1 MRHVWITGAGRGI
14 GAAIALA
21 FAREGA
27 TLSLSGRNLA
37 TLNLQKQ
44 ILEQACPGVKV
55 HVSVMD
61 LVDAASVTAAY
72 QANHHA
78 LGPVDVLINNA
89 GQALSQPFAKTD
101 MTLWHQMLNVNLT
114 GTYLCIQATLPDLR
128 TPQPQ
133 RSGTLVRLVG
143 MTLEARG
150 VMAPLGACCEV
161 VGQTGHRV
169 EAEVVGFNDKVLFL
183 MPFTEP
189 TGVGPGDMVRVLSNS
204 SLVKLGPEL
213 LGRVIDGRC
222 QPLDGKPDPGCK
234 ELLSLLGRPINPM
247 ERGPINKILD
257 VGVKAINGVLTLGR
271 GQRLG
276 LVAGSGVGKSVLLG
290 MLTRF
295 TKADVVV
302 IGLIGERGR
311 EVQAFIQESLGEEG
325 LAKSVVVAAPANVSP
340 VLRLKATHLTHVI
353 AEYFRDQG
361 KDVLMLCDSLTRV
374 AHAQREIG
382 LAIGEPPT
390 AKGYP
395 PSVFAL
401 LPNLIE
407 RGGVGRHGHGSITA
421 IYTVLAEG
429 DDAADPIVDIA
440 RASLDGQVMLSRK
453 LADSAHYPAID
464 LTGSISRL
472 MQSLLSNEDLKSAN
486 KLRRLWSIY
495 QQNVDLVQVGAYE
508 NGSNPELDEAIR
520 LNDRIVSFLRQDMH
534 ISQDYETTRQ
544 QLRELLSQ

>member
-1 MRHVWITGAGRGI
+1 MID
-14 GAAIALA
+14 
-21 FAREGA
+21 FAEA
-27 TLSLSGRNLA
+27 VEQSLSG
-37 TLNLQKQ
+37 
-44 ILEQACPGVKV
+44 
-55 HVSVMD
+55 
-61 LVDAASVTAAY
+61 
-72 QANHHA
+72 
-78 LGPVDVLINNA
+78 
-89 GQALSQPFAKTD
+89 
-101 MTLWHQMLNVNLT
+101 
-114 GTYLCIQATLPDLR
+114 LR

-161 VGQTGHRV
+161 VGRHGHRV

-189 TGVGPGDMVRVLSNS
+189 AGVGPGDMVRVVSNS
-204 SLVKLGPEL
+204 SLVSLGPEL

-222 QPLDGKPDPGCK
+222 QPLDGKPAPVCK
-234 ELLSLLGRPINPM
+234 DLLSLLGRPINPM

-257 VGVKAINGVLTLGR
+257 VGVKAINGILTLGR

-276 LVAGSGVGKSVLLG
+276 LIAGSGVGKSVLLG

-295 TKADVVV
+295 TKADIVV

-325 LAKSVVVAAPANVSP
+325 LAKSVVIAAPANVSP

-395 PSVFAL
+395 PSVFGL

-472 MQSLLSNEDLKSAN
+472 MQTLLSSEDLKLSN
-486 KLRRLWSIY
+486 KLRRLWSLY
-495 QQNVDLVQVGAYE
+495 QQNVDLIQVGAYE

-520 LNDRIVSFLRQDMH
+520 LNDRIVNFLRQDMH
-534 ISQDYETTRQ
+534 ISQDYEVTRS
-544 QLRELLSQ
+544 QLRDLLNQS

>member
-1 MRHVWITGAGRGI
+1 MID
-14 GAAIALA
+14 
-21 FAREGA
+21 FAEA
-27 TLSLSGRNLA
+27 VEQSLSG
-37 TLNLQKQ
+37 
-44 ILEQACPGVKV
+44 
-55 HVSVMD
+55 
-61 LVDAASVTAAY
+61 
-72 QANHHA
+72 
-78 LGPVDVLINNA
+78 
-89 GQALSQPFAKTD
+89 
-101 MTLWHQMLNVNLT
+101 
-114 GTYLCIQATLPDLR
+114 LR

-161 VGQTGHRV
+161 VGRHGHRV

-189 TGVGPGDMVRVLSNS
+189 AGVGPGDMVRVVSNS
-204 SLVKLGPEL
+204 SLVSLGPEL

-222 QPLDGKPDPGCK
+222 QPLDGKPAPVCK
-234 ELLSLLGRPINPM
+234 DLLSLLGRPINPM

-257 VGVKAINGVLTLGR
+257 VGVKAINGILTLGR

-276 LVAGSGVGKSVLLG
+276 LIAGSGVGKSVLLG

-295 TKADVVV
+295 TKADIVI

-325 LAKSVVVAAPANVSP
+325 LAKSVVIAAPANVSP

-395 PSVFAL
+395 PSVFGL

-472 MQSLLSNEDLKSAN
+472 MQTLLSSEDLKLSN
-486 KLRRLWSIY
+486 KLRRLWSLY
-495 QQNVDLVQVGAYE
+495 QQNVDLIQVGAYE
-508 NGSNPELDEAIR
+508 DGSNPELDEAIR
-520 LNDRIVSFLRQDMH
+520 LNDRIVNFLRQDMH
-534 ISQDYETTRQ
+534 ISQDYEVTRS
-544 QLRELLSQ
+544 QLRDLLSQS

>member
-1 MRHVWITGAGRGI
+1 MNF
-14 GAAIALA
+14 AADID
-21 FAREGA
+21 
-27 TLSLSGRNLA
+27 
-37 TLNLQKQ
+37 
-44 ILEQACPGVKV
+44 
-55 HVSVMD
+55 SV
-61 LVDAASVTAAY
+61 
-72 QANHHA
+72 
-78 LGPVDVLINNA
+78 
-89 GQALSQPFAKTD
+89 
-101 MTLWHQMLNVNLT
+101 
-114 GTYLCIQATLPDLR
+114 LPHLR

-161 VGQTGHRV
+161 VGRHGHRV
-169 EAEVVGFNDKVLFL
+169 EAEVVGFNDKILFL

-189 TGVGPGDMVRVLSNS
+189 TGVGPGDMVRVISNS
-204 SLVKLGPEL
+204 SLVSLGPEL

-222 QPLDGKPDPGCK
+222 QPLDGKPPPECK

-257 VGVKAINGVLTLGR
+257 VGVKAINGLLTLGR

-276 LVAGSGVGKSVLLG
+276 LIAGSGVGKSVLLG

-325 LAKSVVVAAPANVSP
+325 LAKSVVIAAPANVSP

-395 PSVFAL
+395 PSVFGL

-407 RGGVGRHGHGSITA
+407 RGGVGRHGYGSITA

-472 MQSLLSNEDLKSAN
+472 MQSLLSSEDLKSAN

-508 NGSNPELDEAIR
+508 HGSNPELDEAIR
-520 LNDRIVSFLRQDMH
+520 LNDRIVGFLRQDMH
-534 ISQDYETTRQ
+534 ISQDYDTTRQ
-544 QLRELLSQ
+544 QLRELLNQN

>member
-1 MRHVWITGAGRGI
+1 MID
-14 GAAIALA
+14 
-21 FAREGA
+21 FAEEVEQ
-27 TLSLSGRNLA
+27 SLSG
-37 TLNLQKQ
+37 
-44 ILEQACPGVKV
+44 
-55 HVSVMD
+55 
-61 LVDAASVTAAY
+61 
-72 QANHHA
+72 
-78 LGPVDVLINNA
+78 
-89 GQALSQPFAKTD
+89 
-101 MTLWHQMLNVNLT
+101 
-114 GTYLCIQATLPDLR
+114 LR

-161 VGQTGHRV
+161 VGRHGHRV

-189 TGVGPGDMVRVLSNS
+189 AGVGPGDMVRVVSNS
-204 SLVKLGPEL
+204 SLVSLGPEL

-222 QPLDGKPDPGCK
+222 QPLDGKPAPVCK
-234 ELLSLLGRPINPM
+234 DLLSLLGRPINPM

-257 VGVKAINGVLTLGR
+257 VGVKAINGILTLGR

-276 LVAGSGVGKSVLLG
+276 LIAGSGVGNSVLLG

-295 TKADVVV
+295 TKADIVV

-325 LAKSVVVAAPANVSP
+325 LAKSVVIAAPANVSP

-395 PSVFAL
+395 PSVFGL

-472 MQSLLSNEDLKSAN
+472 MQTLVSSEDLKLSN
-486 KLRRLWSIY
+486 KLRRLWSLY
-495 QQNVDLVQVGAYE
+495 QQNVDLIQVGAYE

-520 LNDRIVSFLRQDMH
+520 LNDRIVNFLRQDMH
-534 ISQDYETTRQ
+534 ISQDYEVTRS
-544 QLRELLSQ
+544 QLRDLLNQS